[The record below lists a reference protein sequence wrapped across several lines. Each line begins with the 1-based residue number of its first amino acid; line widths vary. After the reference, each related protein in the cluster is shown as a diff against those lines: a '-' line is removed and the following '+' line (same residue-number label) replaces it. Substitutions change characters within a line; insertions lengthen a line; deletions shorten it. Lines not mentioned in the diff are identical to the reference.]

1 MISLLESWEHFVWFL
16 FLFSKML
23 KSYKWGWIGNLWP
36 LWATICGAN
45 NCYKGETNMVVFFK
59 EIHSHLEQ
67 ICPNLWLEQTSDCP
81 RDVCQRSQDFPSQL
95 PKDSSGKNNKT
106 LQVQAHLLYLGFDC
120 LPADCKSWR
129 DLGNFG
135 SQDGQ
140 PLWHHEA
147 VSPILLPNLTT
158 SGWHKLCNPASRAL
172 RIFPIYEDFWG
183 FLWSKGV
190 KMRPAIEGEKA
201 VLSPRSSIFNPQ
213 SSVLIPQSSVLRNA
227 PKNLIYGILVANVAK
242 I

>member
-1 MISLLESWEHFVWFL
+1 
-16 FLFSKML
+16 ML

-67 ICPNLWLEQTSDCP
+67 ICPHLWLEQIHPNKPLTAHKMFVNGVKIEP
-81 RDVCQRSQDFPSQL
+81 RNYPKIVQVRIKKPS
-95 PKDSSGKNNKT
+95 KVG
-106 LQVQAHLLYLGFDC
+106 VQAHLLYLGFDC

-172 RIFPIYEDFWG
+172 RIFPIYEDFCG
-183 FLWSKGV
+183 LKGW
-190 KMRPAIEGEKA
+190 KLGQP
-201 VLSPRSSIFNPQ
+201 
-213 SSVLIPQSSVLRNA
+213 
-227 PKNLIYGILVANVAK
+227 
-242 I
+242 